1 MRGSQGLGQ
10 LGTQG
15 ATLFQTN
22 RAVGILDSVISWG
35 TLIYIYTSLWPRRL
49 SIWHSWEGECGRD
62 AEELGTGRRAVVVV
76 AHRMDRQSYGL
87 KRFNLFLV
95 N

>member
-35 TLIYIYTSLWPRRL
+35 TLIYIYILLYGPEDSVFGIP
-49 SIWHSWEGECGRD
+49 GR
-62 AEELGTGRRAVVVV
+62 ESMVEMQR
-76 AHRMDRQSYGL
+76 S
-87 KRFNLFLV
+87 
-95 N
+95 